1 MSNICVSAL
10 CVSALDMG
18 SVQLCKALSPF
29 HDGAMPCVTSVIVR
43 CRLIGEIDTH
53 TATEVH
59 GVIRLLYAAD

>member
-1 MSNICVSAL
+1 
-10 CVSALDMG
+10 MG

>member
-1 MSNICVSAL
+1 
-10 CVSALDMG
+10 
-18 SVQLCKALSPF
+18 
-29 HDGAMPCVTSVIVR
+29 MPCMASVIVR